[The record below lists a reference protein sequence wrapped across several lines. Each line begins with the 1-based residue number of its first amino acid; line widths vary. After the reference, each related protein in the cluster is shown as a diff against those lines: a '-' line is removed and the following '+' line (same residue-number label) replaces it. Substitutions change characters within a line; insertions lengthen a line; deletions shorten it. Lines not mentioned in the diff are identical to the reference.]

1 MNTDCTI
8 CMQNSGE
15 INLAEHVIWE
25 NDSWLVRHHSA
36 PYPVVGWLL
45 LQPKRHVQGIAYFS
59 AREVQEYGA
68 IAQEISISL
77 QNTLNVSKVY
87 TIAFGESVSH
97 MHQHFI
103 PRSQEMPSEFLGF
116 GIADLYRGI
125 SNGSFESKDSSD
137 VGKLVRNL
145 RKSFKSFT
153 IAGRTPQP
161 VGASS

>member
-1 MNTDCTI
+1 
-8 CMQNSGE
+8 MQNSGE

-36 PYPVVGWLL
+36 PYPVAGWLL
-45 LQPKRHVQGIAYFS
+45 LQPKRHVQGIAHFS
-59 AREVQEYGA
+59 AREVQEYGL
-68 IAQEISISL
+68 IAQAISISL

-125 SNGSFESKDSSD
+125 SNGSFESKDSGD
-137 VGKLVRNL
+137 VGKLVRRL
-145 RKSFKSFT
+145 RKVFKNYT
-153 IAGRTPQP
+153 ITGTAPRLMGT
-161 VGASS
+161 SS